1 MLARFIDTYLAPS
14 DRLAETLCGL
24 IMVLSFTLVA
34 APQVK
39 EGPEGVRTL
48 LLATIGCNVA
58 WGVID
63 GVLYVLCAVTQRAQ
77 RWRVVRRVKA
87 AGDEAAA
94 VEALRVVLDE
104 ELPEDAP
111 EEARGEFYRGLAR
124 LVSGVKV
131 QPVDVTLDDI
141 LGGLAILLVE
151 GLCTLPAALPFLLFR
166 DHWTALRT
174 SNALLLLLLFVAG
187 YRWGAATTGKPW
199 RAGMVMLLF
208 GAGLVGVALAL
219 GG

>member
-48 LLATIGCNVA
+48 LLATVGCNFA
-58 WGVID
+58 WGIID

-77 RWRVVRRVKA
+77 RWRVVGRVKA

-94 VEALRVVLDE
+94 VEALRGELDE
-104 ELPEDAP
+104 EMPEDAP
-111 EEARGEFYRGLAR
+111 AEARGEFYRGLAR

-131 QPVDVTLDDI
+131 QPVEVTSDDM

-151 GLCTLPAALPFLLFR
+151 VLCTLPAAVPFLLFR
-166 DHWTALRT
+166 DHWVALRT

-187 YRWGAATTGKPW
+187 HRWGVSTTGRPW
-199 RAGMVMLLF
+199 RAGLVMLLF
-208 GAGLVGVALAL
+208 GAALVGVALAL